1 LLKFYRRSVQLT
13 SITAKRLSLHRD
25 LERRRAENAALK
37 SEVAE
42 LGHLANMGV
51 ASYMIAHEINNLLT
65 PIGTYAGLALENPDD
80 VELGKKALGKAVRN
94 CERASQIMESMLAL
108 ANGERQEKENCMLA
122 ELVAEVFSCLVRDFS
137 KDGIT
142 VDAQIAEDFEI
153 YAVPAQLQQVLMN
166 LLLNAREAM
175 LGRGGVL
182 RIKAENT
189 EKGVEISVSDSG
201 SGIEASNL
209 EEIFKPFFT
218 TKTGGDSPSG
228 RLGSG
233 LGLAFCKRVVEAH
246 EGNISVESKPGEGS
260 TFKIV
265 LPRP

>member
-1 LLKFYRRSVQLT
+1 MA
-13 SITAKRLSLHRD
+13 SITGKRLSLHRD
-25 LERRRAENAALK
+25 LERRREETAALK

-94 CERASQIMESMLAL
+94 CERASKIMESMLAL
-108 ANGERQEKENCMLA
+108 ANGQNQEKENCR
-122 ELVAEVFSCLVRDFS
+122 LVGLVEEVFGCLVRDFS
-137 KDGIT
+137 RDGIT
-142 VDAQIAEDFEI
+142 VDKQIAADLEVW
-153 YAVPAQLQQVLMN
+153 AVPAQIQQLLMN
-166 LLLNAREAM
+166 LILNAREAM
-175 LGRGGVL
+175 LKRGGTL
-182 RIKAENT
+182 RIKAEQRA
-189 EKGVEISVSDSG
+189 GAVEITVSDTG
-201 SGIEASNL
+201 EGIEALDMKS
-209 EEIFKPFFT
+209 IFEPFFT
-218 TKTGGDSPSG
+218 TKKEGKAPSG

-246 EGNISVESKPGEGS
+246 NGTISVESKPAEGS

-265 LPRP
+265 LPKP